1 MKNTLLLLA
10 SLFIGIALS
19 NAQTKKK
26 SSKQKLEI
34 FTYNSEMCS
43 GNKGYYNPQK
53 YSREEIEGAYLLFP
67 GFENFSFFGP
77 MVFSLNA
84 LEDVRKN
91 QKKYISDLENDYRE
105 SLNRFQ
111 KITIVPNTPYW
122 QKLQKATGENI
133 RGKYEF
139 ELFRIQVYNDP
150 DLLKQRTAPAAC
162 QKYADAITTKDEK
175 KKLAVWKELAIE
187 QSRNNADPQ
196 RILNEF
202 EARSQ
207 SPYKEDYAFLNL
219 FGFGYCNCINRANN
233 NVETEIN
240 DSNYDAF
247 DKLFEKIEPGD
258 CDEP

>member
-1 MKNTLLLLA
+1 MKNTLLMLTLL
-10 SLFIGIALS
+10 FFGIAFP

-26 SSKQKLEI
+26 NSKQKLEI

-53 YSREEIEGAYLLFP
+53 YSRKQIEGAYRLFP
-67 GFENFSFFGP
+67 GFNSFSFFGP
-77 MVFSLNA
+77 HAFSLEV
-84 LEDVRKN
+84 LEDIRKN
-91 QKKYISDLENDYRE
+91 QKKYTSDLEKDYRE

-111 KITIVPNTPYW
+111 KITTVPNTPFW
-122 QKLQKATGENI
+122 QKLQKATGEDI
-133 RGKYEF
+133 REQYEF
-139 ELFRIQVYNDP
+139 QLFRIQVYKNP

-187 QSRNNADPQ
+187 QSGSNADPQ

-207 SPYKEDYAFLNL
+207 SPDKEDYALLDL
-219 FGFGYCNCINRANN
+219 FGFGYCNCVNRTNYN
-233 NVETEIN
+233 EETEIN

-247 DKLFEKIEPGD
+247 DKLFEKVEPGD